1 MKKALLL
8 ICAIFL
14 MTAVAYAAQDGI
26 RKATGELV
34 KITAENVVIKRG
46 KGEMVIA
53 RDASTNV
60 AGNLK
65 VGEKVTVEYKM
76 IATSV
81 AVKDKTTAKT
91 KKSTK
96 NK

>member
-1 MKKALLL
+1 MKKTLLL
-8 ICAIFL
+8 ICVIFL
-14 MTAVAYAAQDGI
+14 MAAVAYAAQDGV

-34 KITAENVVIKRG
+34 NITAESVVIKRG

-76 IATSV
+76 IATNV
-81 AVKDKTTAKT
+81 AVKDTKASKT

-96 NK
+96 KK

>member
-1 MKKALLL
+1 MKKVVLL
-8 ICAIFL
+8 ISVIFL
-14 MTAVAYAAQDGI
+14 MAAVAYAAQDGV

-34 KITAENVVIKRG
+34 KITAESIVIKKG
-46 KGEMVIA
+46 KGEMVIV

-65 VGEKVTVEYKM
+65 VGEKVTVQYKM

-81 AVKDKTTAKT
+81 AVKDTKTTET
-91 KKSTK
+91 KKTTK
-96 NK
+96 KK

>member
-1 MKKALLL
+1 MKKVMLL
-8 ICAIFL
+8 ISVIFL

-34 KITAENVVIKRG
+34 KITAESVVIKRG
-46 KGEMVIA
+46 KGEMVIT
-53 RDASTNV
+53 RDPSTNV

-81 AVKDKTTAKT
+81 AVKDLTSSK

-96 NK
+96 KK

>member
-1 MKKALLL
+1 MKKVVLL
-8 ICAIFL
+8 ISIIFL

-34 KITAENVVIKRG
+34 KITAESVVIKRG
-46 KGEMVIA
+46 KGEMVIT
-53 RDASTNV
+53 RDPSTNV
-60 AGNLK
+60 TGNLK

-81 AVKDKTTAKT
+81 AVKDLKSSK

-96 NK
+96 KK

>member
-1 MKKALLL
+1 MKKVILL
-8 ICAIFL
+8 ISVIFL

-34 KITAENVVIKRG
+34 KITAESIVIKKG
-46 KGEMVIA
+46 KGEMVIT
-53 RDASTNV
+53 RNASTNV

-81 AVKDKTTAKT
+81 AVKDTKTSKT
-91 KKSTK
+91 KKTTQK
-96 NK
+96 K

>member
-1 MKKALLL
+1 MKKAVLL
-8 ICAIFL
+8 ISIIFL

-34 KITAENVVIKRG
+34 KITAESVVIKRG
-46 KGEMVIA
+46 KGEMVIT
-53 RDASTNV
+53 RDPSTNV
-60 AGNLK
+60 TGNLK

-81 AVKDKTTAKT
+81 AVKDQTSSK

-96 NK
+96 KK

>member
-1 MKKALLL
+1 MKKAVLL
-8 ICAIFL
+8 ISIIFL

-34 KITAENVVIKRG
+34 KITAESVVIKRG
-46 KGEMVIA
+46 KGEMVIT
-53 RDASTNV
+53 RDPSTNV
-60 AGNLK
+60 TGNLK

-81 AVKDKTTAKT
+81 AVKDLTSSK

-96 NK
+96 KK

>member
-1 MKKALLL
+1 MKKVLFF
-8 ICAIFL
+8 ICVIFM

-34 KITAENVVIKRG
+34 KITAESIVIKKG
-46 KGEMVIA
+46 KGEMVIT
-53 RDASTNV
+53 RNASTNV

-81 AVKDKTTAKT
+81 AAKDTKTSKT
-91 KKSTK
+91 KKTTQEK
-96 NK
+96 

>member
-1 MKKALLL
+1 MKKIL
-8 ICAIFL
+8 IVVCVIFL
-14 MTAVAYAAQDGI
+14 ITAVAYAAQDGI

-34 KITAENVVIKRG
+34 KITAESVVIKRG
-46 KGEMVIA
+46 KGEMVIT
-53 RDASTNV
+53 RDAATNI
-60 AGNLK
+60 AQNLK

-81 AVKDKTTAKT
+81 AVKDTKTSKT

-96 NK
+96 KK

>member
-1 MKKALLL
+1 MKKVLLF
-8 ICAIFL
+8 IFVIFM

-34 KITAENVVIKRG
+34 KITAESIVIKKG
-46 KGEMVIA
+46 KGEMVIT
-53 RDASTNV
+53 RNASTNV

-65 VGEKVTVEYKM
+65 VGEKVTVEYQM

-81 AVKDKTTAKT
+81 ALKDTKTSKT
-91 KKSTK
+91 KKTTK
-96 NK
+96 KK

>member
-1 MKKALLL
+1 MKKVVLL
-8 ICAIFL
+8 ISIIFL

-34 KITAENVVIKRG
+34 KITAESVVIKRG
-46 KGEMVIA
+46 KGEMVIT
-53 RDASTNV
+53 RDPSTNV
-60 AGNLK
+60 TGNLK

-81 AVKDKTTAKT
+81 AVKDLASSKKIST
-91 KKSTK
+91 KKK
-96 NK
+96 

>member
-1 MKKALLL
+1 MKKVVLL
-8 ICAIFL
+8 ISIIFL

-34 KITAENVVIKRG
+34 KITAESVVIKKG
-46 KGEMVIA
+46 KGEMVIT
-53 RDASTNV
+53 RDPSTNV
-60 AGNLK
+60 TGNLK

-81 AVKDKTTAKT
+81 AVKDPTSSK

-96 NK
+96 KK

>member
-1 MKKALLL
+1 MKKVMSF
-8 ICAIFL
+8 ICIIFL

-34 KITAENVVIKRG
+34 KITAENVVIKKG

-81 AVKDKTTAKT
+81 AIKDTTSSKT

-96 NK
+96 KK